1 MPLLDMVGLVDAVG
15 VLIVAES
22 RGLEELVEVAVARVN
37 RERAALLREPMLR
50 ERMMEHPAT
59 LLRLYQGVSEEEG
72 YMGREEEEV
81 RHMDMVGINS
91 GGVLRACY
99 SCGACSTGIYCSWCD
114 YRPASR

>member
-1 MPLLDMVGLVDAVG
+1 MVCLVDAVA

-22 RGLEELVEVAVARVN
+22 RKLEELVEAAVVRVN
-37 RERAALLREPMLR
+37 RERAALLREPMYR
-50 ERMMEHPAT
+50 EKMMQHPAA

-72 YMGREEEEV
+72 YMSREEEEE
-81 RHMDMVGINS
+81 RQMDIASIIN

>member
-1 MPLLDMVGLVDAVG
+1 MVGLVDAVA

-22 RGLEELVEVAVARVN
+22 RKLEELVEAAVVRVN
-37 RERAALLREPMLR
+37 RERAALLREPMYR
-50 ERMMEHPAT
+50 EKMMQHPAA

-72 YMGREEEEV
+72 YMSREEEEE
-81 RHMDMVGINS
+81 RQMDIASIIN